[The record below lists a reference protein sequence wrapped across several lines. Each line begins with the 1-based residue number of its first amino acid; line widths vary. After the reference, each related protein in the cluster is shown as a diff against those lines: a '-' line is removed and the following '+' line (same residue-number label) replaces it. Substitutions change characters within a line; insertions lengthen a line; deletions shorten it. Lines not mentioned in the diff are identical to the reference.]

1 MNSLTMG
8 RSKRSKDILG
18 HWLWALP
25 ILLIVAALALRQVDL
40 YAPTADEFF
49 SMNNS
54 GWLVNGPYSP
64 IDLYPPTVDEF
75 HSMNNSGWLVNG
87 AYSPIDVMQS
97 LQRYSPNHTPGYF
110 ILLSIWG
117 NLIAYDI
124 ALARIFTIFT
134 GLLSLSIAY
143 RLARDF
149 VAPVA
154 GLFALI
160 VMSSNTF
167 YNYYVPFVRFYP
179 LLVFT
184 SGVIL
189 WLYLRIM
196 FRAKS
201 PKALDYFTLFAA
213 VFALENTHVFCAA
226 FLVALG
232 IYHLLFAPKNRR
244 WLRVTAT
251 AVAAFAIFLP
261 VLINMTNGIIESISK
276 KFLSNSIDGMT
287 ALGAWINL
295 MLNEQPGLLIIVI
308 AGLLLVFG
316 YKTIPPTPVRMFY
329 LLLTVIFLLILT
341 LMAEYS
347 GFIRAVEMRYH
358 LVNMLPFMLSVAAG
372 IYSLYSFR
380 RWLGLLALLWIAAG
394 VGFQIDGDW
403 RNFAAGK
410 LSSVPLPPWPAMSRE
425 ALRAEQK
432 PQLIGYRLRPG
443 MLGRTGKIGYSQKH
457 HYFDRHGIE
466 LKLFS
471 VAEAFGSY
479 IRSYAIALPSVWIVY
494 QTSAAAPHEIAR
506 LQTTLDGLNY
516 QLCDTRNIA
525 VDTVILQYAWKTLNC
540 QPPQL
545 LANHQTTAIDYQ
557 FYGAALHAADS
568 KLYFSDQW
576 TARTDDDL
584 SGFQMSYQLISADW
598 SNVAQL
604 DLPLVH
610 EGQTRLFSIDIS
622 DVPTG
627 QYRLMAILYD
637 KRPGQRQNWLNNTGD
652 LPNMLTLT
660 DIAIPAR

>member
-8 RSKRSKDILG
+8 RSRHSKDILG
-18 HWLWALP
+18 HRFWALP
-25 ILLIVAALALRQVDL
+25 ILLMVAALALRQ
-40 YAPTADEFF
+40 
-49 SMNNS
+49 
-54 GWLVNGPYSP
+54 

-75 HSMNNSGWLVNG
+75 YSMHNVGWLVNG
-87 AYSPIDVMQS
+87 PYSPIDVMQS

-117 NLIAYDI
+117 NLIAYDL
-124 ALARIFTIFT
+124 ALGRILTIFI
-134 GLLSLSIAY
+134 GLLSLAMAY

-149 VAPVA
+149 VAPAA

-189 WLYLRIM
+189 WLYWRIM

-201 PKALDYFTLFAA
+201 PKALDYFALFAA
-213 VFALENTHVFCAA
+213 VFALENTHLFCAT

-251 AVAAFAIFLP
+251 GIIAVVLFLP
-261 VLINMTNGIIESISK
+261 VLIDMAGGIEWAIQVKS
-276 KFLSNSIDGMT
+276 FSNPIDGMT

-316 YKTIPPTPVRMFY
+316 YKTIPPSPVRMFY

-358 LVNMLPFMLSVAAG
+358 LVNMLPFMLSIAAG

-443 MLGRTGKIGYSQKH
+443 MLGRIGKIGYSQKY
-457 HYFDRHGIE
+457 HYFDRYSIK
-466 LKLFS
+466 LKLFDNS
-471 VAEAFGSY
+471 EVFDNY
-479 IRSYAIALPSVWIVY
+479 IRQHAIALPSVWIVY
-494 QTSAAAPHEIAR
+494 QTSATTPHEIDNR
-506 LQTTLDGLNY
+506 QTTLDDLNY
-516 QLCDTRNIA
+516 QLCDTIEIGI
-525 VDTVILQYAWKTLNC
+525 DTVIWQYTWQTLDC

-545 LANHQTTAIDYQ
+545 LSSHQTVTLDYQ
-557 FYGAALHAADS
+557 FYGTALHAAES

-576 TARTDDDL
+576 TARTRDL

-598 SNVAQL
+598 NKAAQL

-610 EGQTRLFSIDIS
+610 EGQPRQFFIDIS
-622 DVPTG
+622 DVPHG

-637 KRPGQRQNWLNNTGD
+637 KRTGQQQNWLNSEGD
-652 LPNMLTLT
+652 PPAMLNLT
-660 DIAIPAR
+660 DIDIP